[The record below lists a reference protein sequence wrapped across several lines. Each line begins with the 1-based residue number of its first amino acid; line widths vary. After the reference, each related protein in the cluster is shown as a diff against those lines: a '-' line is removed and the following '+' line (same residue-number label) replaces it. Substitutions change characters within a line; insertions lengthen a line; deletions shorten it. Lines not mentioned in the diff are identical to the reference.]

1 MENVSY
7 LTPEIQALLEQ
18 EVIWKAT
25 EPVDAGKIRR
35 FAKSLGLD
43 NPLYYDIDHG
53 LPVAPPTYL
62 FSMNHDSLGE
72 FDESGRPVQRISLP
86 LPFGPAMR
94 GGNKYQ
100 FFRSVRVGDQVG
112 MKRKVTDLKEKQ
124 GRTGVLLFL
133 TYDVHYTNQN
143 SDLLGINTETLIFRV
158 AREGKEKKKNKISS
172 ETIFEDRGE
181 GQEIPPYR
189 VTVSKVQM
197 MMYAAATWN
206 PNQLHWDSDFCRER
220 GFAEANIAGPM
231 FGDYLAEMLV
241 KWMGDPARLRSLG
254 YINRNMAF
262 PGDSLICRG
271 KVQDRCQARNAGL
284 TDCRVWVKNQ
294 KGEVLVQGSA
304 LVGLS

>member
-7 LTPEIQALLEQ
+7 LTPEIQALLGQ
-18 EVIWKAT
+18 EVTWKAT
-25 EPVDAGKIRR
+25 EPLDAGKIRR

-43 NPLYYDIDHG
+43 NPLYYDIERG
-53 LPVAPPTYL
+53 QPVAPPTFL
-62 FSMNHDSLGE
+62 FSVNHDSLGE

-86 LPFGPAMR
+86 PPFGPAMR

-100 FFRSVRVGDQVG
+100 FFQQVLFGDQVW

-124 GRTGVLLFL
+124 GRTGTLLFL

-158 AREGKEKKKNKISS
+158 TQESKEKHKMSS
-172 ETIFEDRGE
+172 QTVFVDRIE

-206 PNQLHWDSDFCRER
+206 PNRLHWDSDFCRKR

-241 KWMGDPARLRSLG
+241 KWSGDPSRLRSLD

-262 PGDSLICRG
+262 PGDTLICRG
-271 KVQDRCQARNAGL
+271 KALGRPRQGNTEPINCQ
-284 TDCRVWVKNQ
+284 VWVENQ
-294 KGEVLVQGSA
+294 KGGILVQGSA
-304 LVGLS
+304 WVSLA